1 MFGKLNIEV
10 WNPLL
15 LYKVKL
21 MKQDVRLSC
30 VWTSYRQRSNFCD
43 AEKKKETEVSFM
55 FIHQ

>member
-1 MFGKLNIEV
+1 MNIEE

-21 MKQDVRLSC
+21 MKQDVHLSR
-30 VWTSYRQRSNFCD
+30 VWMSYGQRSNSCN